1 MCWKIRESFFK
12 VLYQWF
18 EIFLFQAFC
27 DVTRNVYDR
36 NAPTKQNLLCHRQAV
51 QEVMLNHPDLKV
63 EKTPDAVEQQKLKQ
77 KIHMDSFQ
85 ILEQD
90 EQDSQNQ
97 AYGTGSQVD
106 ESFREF
112 NRPRFAYVL
121 PARRRHILVL
131 DVSEGMNR

>member
-1 MCWKIRESFFK
+1 MIWNLAF
-12 VLYQWF
+12 
-18 EIFLFQAFC
+18 FQAFC

-63 EKTPDAVEQQKLKQ
+63 ETPDVVVEQQKLKQ

-97 AYGTGSQVD
+97 AYGANAGSTSQVD
-106 ESFREF
+106 ELFREF

>member
-1 MCWKIRESFFK
+1 
-12 VLYQWF
+12 
-18 EIFLFQAFC
+18 
-27 DVTRNVYDR
+27 
-36 NAPTKQNLLCHRQAV
+36 
-51 QEVMLNHPDLKV
+51 MLNHPDLKV
-63 EKTPDAVEQQKLKQ
+63 ETPDVVVEQQKLKQ

-97 AYGTGSQVD
+97 AYGTNAGSTSQVD
-106 ESFREF
+106 ELFREF